1 MSDQA
6 RPPLERQLVDGLKAL
21 EPCPKA
27 ATSGTTL
34 DLAHL
39 FDLQLAS
46 RHCDL
51 AARWLRSQGKGYYT
65 IGSAGHESNAIL
77 GLTTRPTDPALLFMD
92 SWAT

>member
-1 MSDQA
+1 MSDRTRA
-6 RPPLERQLVDGLKAL
+6 PLERQLIDGLQAIQD
-21 EPCPKA
+21 PRGSA
-27 ATSGTTL
+27 ASPATGL

-65 IGSAGHESNAIL
+65 IGSAEFKARLRMLSV
-77 GLTTRPTDPALLFMD
+77 
-92 SWAT
+92 S